1 MSWGRVLAGG
11 IAAGVVTS
19 AADFVQ
25 HGVLLADTYKKYS
38 EAFTQTQASP
48 MYFLAVALCVGI
60 CTAILFG
67 KTRASWAPGWKGGLA
82 FGFFFALAIF
92 FMNFYQPLV
101 IGGFPY
107 HLAWCW
113 GGINVV
119 DGLLAGAVMGAI
131 IPRE

>member
-1 MSWGRVLAGG
+1 MNWGRVLAGG
-11 IAAGVVTS
+11 VVAGLVMN

-25 HGVLLADTYKKYS
+25 HGVLLAGTYKKYAD
-38 EAFTQTQASP
+38 AFSQTPVSP
-48 MYFLAVALCVGI
+48 LYFLAISLCVGI
-60 CTAILFG
+60 FTAILFG
-67 KTRASWAPGWKGGLA
+67 KTRASWAPGWKGGLS

-92 FMNFYQPLV
+92 FLNFYDPLV

-119 DGLLAGAVMGAI
+119 DGLLGGAVMGAI
-131 IPRE
+131 IRRE